1 MSTPSPIK
9 RNKNLVLL
17 SRDHHDGLLI
27 VWKLRQGIRYGVSN
41 LRMSNFAVNA
51 FAVDVEPHFREEE
64 TLLFVMLAANDT
76 LRLQAEADHAAIQ
89 NKVAALQP
97 VAEVT
102 TLQLQEFASLLE
114 AHIRFEERTLFPYLE
129 KEIPP
134 EELERIGIAIEN
146 DHLKKTPFT
155 WQDEFWIKN
164 KHADKNVAPF
174 TTSQSK

>member
-1 MSTPSPIK
+1 M
-9 RNKNLVLL
+9 
-17 SRDHHDGLLI
+17 
-27 VWKLRQGIRYGVSN
+27 
-41 LRMSNFAVNA
+41 
-51 FAVDVEPHFREEE
+51 
-64 TLLFVMLAANDT
+64 
-76 LRLQAEADHAAIQ
+76 
-89 NKVAALQP
+89 AALQP

-134 EELERIGIAIEN
+134 EELERIGVAIEN

-155 WQDEFWIKN
+155 WQDEFWIQN

-174 TTSQSK
+174 TTGQLK